1 MSMLCLL
8 TGLISYRS
16 RPFLHSSH
24 RPVVQ
29 RAGGAGESAS
39 PFGRW
44 VAGAAN
50 KAEALN
56 PPRRKP
62 TFELSRL
69 LATQASRLLLP
80 RIICG
85 DPTAKTDITL
95 ASTYVPPQS
104 LPSLFHST
112 TACGGCV
119 RMEDQVDPA
128 VKPERT
134 TPGAAPV
141 PAPGT
146 ATASRSSAPRVRL
159 SCEACRQRK
168 VKCDKLSP
176 CTSCVRL
183 GFQCVPVE
191 RARLPRGRTRKT
203 PEHAHGSDKELA
215 ERVAKLEQLLKQVA
229 AERDAG
235 SHPEEPP
242 RSTVTST
249 VTEHSFETKMAD
261 VETWRTQNPEPNT
274 FVLSHRPR
282 PSTTYMASSFW
293 EDIMQQVSTL
303 FDLDPV
309 LHSEGFI
316 FCIPRSK
323 LIFQHRHKNFVPSWM
338 TAWKLKRKRKRPG
351 VNPAS
356 GPPLSAHQRPRTA
369 CLAHLSRTRDS
380 LLRPRQDGNYVRSI
394 CTMSI
399 QSSRSYIGLRCGRFF
414 ATTNLILT
422 TNLTIM
428 RPTR

>member
-1 MSMLCLL
+1 
-8 TGLISYRS
+8 
-16 RPFLHSSH
+16 
-24 RPVVQ
+24 
-29 RAGGAGESAS
+29 
-39 PFGRW
+39 
-44 VAGAAN
+44 
-50 KAEALN
+50 
-56 PPRRKP
+56 
-62 TFELSRL
+62 
-69 LATQASRLLLP
+69 
-80 RIICG
+80 
-85 DPTAKTDITL
+85 
-95 ASTYVPPQS
+95 
-104 LPSLFHST
+104 
-112 TACGGCV
+112 
-119 RMEDQVDPA
+119 MEDQVDPA

-134 TPGAAPV
+134 TPGEAPA

-215 ERVAKLEQLLKQVA
+215 ERVAKLERLLKQVA

-249 VTEHSFETKMAD
+249 VTEHSFENKMAD

-274 FVLSHRPR
+274 FVLPHRPR

-303 FDLDPV
+303 FEFDPA

-316 FCIPRSK
+316 CY
-323 LIFQHRHKNFVPSWM
+323 VP
-338 TAWKLKRKRKRPG
+338 LP
-351 VNPAS
+351 
-356 GPPLSAHQRPRTA
+356 
-369 CLAHLSRTRDS
+369 
-380 LLRPRQDGNYVRSI
+380 
-394 CTMSI
+394 
-399 QSSRSYIGLRCGRFF
+399 
-414 ATTNLILT
+414 
-422 TNLTIM
+422 
-428 RPTR
+428 